1 MSTIENIR
9 KYFNEF
15 VSISDADW
23 DVFSS
28 KLSRVEFPKKSL
40 ILEIG
45 KRERFLSFIEKG
57 IIRFNIPKPDHD
69 FTFAFAFENTFVS
82 GYDAFLTQTPSLYN
96 IEAITDCVLWQITY
110 EDLEAVYNNTSIGN
124 RIGRKVAEGLYL
136 RKMKREMSLLED
148 TAKKRYLDLMN
159 EQPLLI
165 QYIPQKYLASYI
177 GIRPQSLSRI
187 RKTI

>member
-23 DVFSS
+23 DIFSS
-28 KLSRVEFPKKSL
+28 KLSKAEFRKKSL
-40 ILEIG
+40 ILEKG
-45 KRERFLSFIEKG
+45 KREKHLSFIEKG
-57 IIRFNIPKPDHD
+57 IVRFNIPKPDYD

-82 GYDAFLTQTPSLYN
+82 GYDAFLTQAHSLYN

-110 EDLEAVYNNTSIGN
+110 EDLQAVYDITSIGD
-124 RIGRKVAEGLYL
+124 RIGRKIAEELYL
-136 RKMKREMSLLED
+136 KKMKREMSLLED
-148 TAKKRYLDLMN
+148 TARKRYLDLMA
-159 EQPLLI
+159 EQPDLI
-165 QYIPQKYLASYI
+165 RYIPQKYLASYI